1 MLQTRRPQHNMYLDC
16 YNALVDISVVYLS
29 YISPV
34 LEKQTM
40 VIYCIYFFSIVN
52 IAVLNILYHVLF
64 LLNIV

>member
-1 MLQTRRPQHNMYLDC
+1 MLQTRRLQHNMYLDC
-16 YNALVDISVVYLS
+16 YNALADISVVYLS

-64 LLNIV
+64 Y